1 MTQQTSQTVRVAFY
15 GTGSFANRT
24 HIPNLLKLEGVQI
37 VALCDANPE
46 ALAATAARVPG
57 ARAYTDAHEMLRREA
72 FDALYSCVPAYVRT
86 DVEIAAAERGIH
98 IFSEKPQA
106 LEIGL
111 AKRIDTAIR
120 RAGVI
125 STVAFR
131 ERYRPIFRQARAF
144 LADKAVA
151 HVRFFM
157 VLKLPRPQPGKA
169 AWYHVLEKSGG
180 TALDWGVHAVDYV
193 RFMTGLDIVK
203 AQAFYCQRPAYN
215 LPLSSSFHF
224 LLTNG
229 APMTM
234 DFIATLGETGRGWGF
249 DFTIFYEGGTLHL
262 ADYERL
268 EVDDQVIYRGEAFDP
283 WFEHDRLFIEAVRRR
298 DPGLLVNDYH
308 DGLYS
313 LAPVLAG
320 WESARRGGE
329 TLDLAAFMGE

>member
-1 MTQQTSQTVRVAFY
+1 MTQQPTQTVRVAFY
-15 GTGSFANRT
+15 GTGNFANRT

-57 ARAYTDAHEMLRREA
+57 ARTYTDAHEMLRREA
-72 FDALYSCVPAYVRT
+72 LDALYSCVPAYVRT
-86 DVEIAAAERGIH
+86 DVEIAAAQRGIH
-98 IFSEKPQA
+98 LFSEKPQA
-106 LEIGL
+106 LEMGL
-111 AKRIDTAIR
+111 AKRIDAAIR
-120 RAGVI
+120 QAGVI
-125 STVAFR
+125 STVGFR

-151 HVRFFM
+151 HVRFIM

-169 AWYHVLEKSGG
+169 SWYQVLEKSGG

-203 AQAFYCQRPAYN
+203 AQAFYCQRPAYP

-224 LLTNG
+224 LLSNG

-234 DFIATLGETGRGWGF
+234 DFIATLGEAGRGWGF

-262 ADYERL
+262 GDYERL
-268 EVDDQVIYRGEAFDP
+268 EVDGQEIYHGEAFDP
-283 WFEHDRLFIEAVRRR
+283 WFEHDRLFIEAVRRG
-298 DPGLLVNDYH
+298 DPSLLVNDYH

-329 TLDLAAFMGE
+329 TLDLATFMGP